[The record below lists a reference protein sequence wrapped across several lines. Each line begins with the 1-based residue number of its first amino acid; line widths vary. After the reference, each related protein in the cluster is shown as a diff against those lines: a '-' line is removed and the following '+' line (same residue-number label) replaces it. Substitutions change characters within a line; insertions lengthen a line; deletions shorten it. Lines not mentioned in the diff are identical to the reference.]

1 MKYILLVLLFLSNI
15 SFSQNILLGK
25 VIGKDENI
33 ITGATIYLSKVDNND
48 NLSYSTS
55 DDDGLF
61 TINFKKNNVKITI
74 NALGY
79 KSIEKLFV
87 YDSSIDT
94 LKFTFEMEIESK
106 LLNDVI
112 IKSEK
117 FIKVKKDTIRYN
129 LDHFLIGNEIVIE
142 DALKKLP
149 GITVESNG
157 TIKYGNQEI
166 EKVMVDGEDFFEKG
180 YKTLTKN
187 MPINPVVS
195 VDLLTNYTNNKLF
208 KGIDNANKVAINL
221 NLKESVKRAWFG
233 DVEIGASLNRFDLY
247 NSNLNLMNFGK
258 KNKYYFLSNLNN
270 IGKDLSKYVDDYSKN
285 LQNYN
290 IGILNNDVIL
300 SDNHIISTKL
310 TNPPIDDSKSN
321 LNDSKLYS
329 VNSIFNPNTKL
340 KINSTLLSIF
350 DNENMLQKK
359 NEIFNFS
366 NISFIN
372 NSNYL
377 QNISKNIFFSK
388 TNIVYDI
395 TPKKSI
401 EYSNKNI
408 LNSETTMSDFTINES
423 VYKGMQKDKTGYTD
437 NKLTY
442 TYRANDNKL
451 IQLST
456 KFLINTLNQNFD
468 SKDYQLSTITNSVQT
483 NHNSKQTL
491 TNFNNL
497 FGLEFY
503 SLNKLKNGNTLEL
516 LFTTQTNQGN
526 LQSNY
531 VSDTSNRNILN
542 LTENKRFGVIK
553 YTYVNK
559 LFKIVPGFNLFNST
573 QIYQN
578 DISNRTSE
586 LNLMK
591 LLPSIFISYNL
602 NSHNLLA
609 FKHETI
615 IHNVPMHSLMPSYIN
630 TNFRQNIFGTDSLNY
645 ISNNSYTFN
654 FQHGNFTDILFI
666 NSYFNYSYFNTFISD
681 EITQRQNILI
691 DRKIYEKGKST
702 YTFYFNIDR
711 FFKSLHSNI
720 NFNYINYTTYSTNYI
735 NQQALRDSKIQSDKY
750 IFKVRSVFNGIFN
763 YSISTKFDFIKSK
776 SNVISYSNLNNQ
788 SNIDL
793 NFNFN
798 KQNIQL
804 NFEKYYIDLN
814 SKNIQRFS
822 FLDIRYDFLFKN
834 SKYKLTLLLNN
845 LLNTQNYYTRIPTQT
860 GLIMS
865 DYKLRGRNFLISLQM
880 RL

>member
-1 MKYILLVLLFLSNI
+1 M
-15 SFSQNILLGK
+15 GK
-25 VIGKDENI
+25 VIGKDKNI
-33 ITGATIYLSKVDNND
+33 IAGATIYLSKVENND
-48 NLSYSTS
+48 NVSYSTT

-61 TINFKKNNVKITI
+61 TISFKKNNVKITI

-79 KSIEKLFV
+79 KSIEKLIV

-94 LKFTFEMEIESK
+94 LKYTFEMEIESI

-221 NLKESVKRAWFG
+221 NLKEAVKRTWFG
-233 DVEIGASLNRFDLY
+233 DVEMGASLNKFDLY
-247 NSNLNLMNFGK
+247 NANLNLMNFGK
-258 KNKYYFLSNLNN
+258 KNKYYLLSNLNN
-270 IGKDLSKYVDDYSKN
+270 TGKDLSKYVDDYSKN

-310 TNPPIDDSKSN
+310 FNPPIDDSKSN

-329 VNSIFNPNTKL
+329 VNSIFNPTTKL

-350 DNENMLQKK
+350 DNENMVHKK
-359 NEIFNFS
+359 NEIFEFS
-366 NISFIN
+366 NLSFIN

-377 QNISKNIFFSK
+377 QNISKSIFFSK

-408 LNSETTMSDFTINES
+408 LNSEIIMSDFTINES

-468 SKDYQLSTITNSVQT
+468 TKDYQFSTITNNGQT
-483 NHNSKQTL
+483 YHNSKQTL
-491 TNFNNL
+491 HNFNNL

-516 LFTTQTNQGN
+516 LFTNQINKGN

-531 VSDTSNRNILN
+531 ASDTLNRNSLN
-542 LTENKRFGVIK
+542 NLQLMENKRYGVIK
-553 YTYVNK
+553 YTYANK
-559 LFKIVPGFNLFNST
+559 LLKIVPGFNLFNSS
-573 QIYQN
+573 QNYQN
-578 DISNRTSE
+578 DISNKTSE
-586 LNLMK
+586 INLTK
-591 LLPSIFISYNL
+591 LLPVSS
-602 NSHNLLA
+602 SR
-609 FKHETI
+609 I
-615 IHNVPMHSLMPSYIN
+615 I
-630 TNFRQNIFGTDSLNY
+630 
-645 ISNNSYTFN
+645 
-654 FQHGNFTDILFI
+654 
-666 NSYFNYSYFNTFISD
+666 
-681 EITQRQNILI
+681 
-691 DRKIYEKGKST
+691 
-702 YTFYFNIDR
+702 
-711 FFKSLHSNI
+711 
-720 NFNYINYTTYSTNYI
+720 
-735 NQQALRDSKIQSDKY
+735 
-750 IFKVRSVFNGIFN
+750 
-763 YSISTKFDFIKSK
+763 
-776 SNVISYSNLNNQ
+776 
-788 SNIDL
+788 
-793 NFNFN
+793 
-798 KQNIQL
+798 
-804 NFEKYYIDLN
+804 
-814 SKNIQRFS
+814 
-822 FLDIRYDFLFKN
+822 
-834 SKYKLTLLLNN
+834 
-845 LLNTQNYYTRIPTQT
+845 
-860 GLIMS
+860 
-865 DYKLRGRNFLISLQM
+865 
-880 RL
+880 

>member
-1 MKYILLVLLFLSNI
+1 M
-15 SFSQNILLGK
+15 GK
-25 VIGKDENI
+25 VIGKDKNI
-33 ITGATIYLSKVDNND
+33 IAGATIYLSKVENND
-48 NLSYSTS
+48 NVSYSTT

-61 TINFKKNNVKITI
+61 TISFKKNNVKITI

-79 KSIEKLFV
+79 KSIEKLIV

-94 LKFTFEMEIESK
+94 LKYTFEMEIESI

-221 NLKESVKRAWFG
+221 NLKEAVKRTWFG
-233 DVEIGASLNRFDLY
+233 DVEMGASLNKFDLY
-247 NSNLNLMNFGK
+247 NANLNLMNFGK
-258 KNKYYFLSNLNN
+258 KNKYYLLSNLNN
-270 IGKDLSKYVDDYSKN
+270 TGKDLSKYVDDYSKN

-290 IGILNNDVIL
+290 IGILNNDVNL
-300 SDNHIISTKL
+300 SDNHIISTEL

-321 LNDSKLYS
+321 LNNSKLYS
-329 VNSIFNPNTKL
+329 VNSIFNPTTKL

-350 DNENMLQKK
+350 DNENMVHKK
-359 NEIFNFS
+359 NEIFEFS
-366 NISFIN
+366 NLSFIN

-377 QNISKNIFFSK
+377 QNISKSIFFSK

-408 LNSETTMSDFTINES
+408 LNSEIIMSDFTINES

-468 SKDYQLSTITNSVQT
+468 TKDYQFSTITNNGQT
-483 NHNSKQTL
+483 YHNSKQTL
-491 TNFNNL
+491 HNFNNL

-516 LFTTQTNQGN
+516 LFTNQINKGN

-531 VSDTSNRNILN
+531 ASDTINRNSLN
-542 LTENKRFGVIK
+542 NLQLMENKRYGVIK
-553 YTYVNK
+553 YTYANK
-559 LFKIVPGFNLFNST
+559 LLNIVPGFNLFNSS
-573 QIYQN
+573 QNYQN
-578 DISNRTSE
+578 DISNKTSE
-586 LNLMK
+586 INLTK
-591 LLPSIFISYNL
+591 LLPVSS
-602 NSHNLLA
+602 SR
-609 FKHETI
+609 I
-615 IHNVPMHSLMPSYIN
+615 I
-630 TNFRQNIFGTDSLNY
+630 
-645 ISNNSYTFN
+645 
-654 FQHGNFTDILFI
+654 
-666 NSYFNYSYFNTFISD
+666 
-681 EITQRQNILI
+681 
-691 DRKIYEKGKST
+691 
-702 YTFYFNIDR
+702 
-711 FFKSLHSNI
+711 
-720 NFNYINYTTYSTNYI
+720 
-735 NQQALRDSKIQSDKY
+735 
-750 IFKVRSVFNGIFN
+750 
-763 YSISTKFDFIKSK
+763 
-776 SNVISYSNLNNQ
+776 
-788 SNIDL
+788 
-793 NFNFN
+793 
-798 KQNIQL
+798 
-804 NFEKYYIDLN
+804 
-814 SKNIQRFS
+814 
-822 FLDIRYDFLFKN
+822 
-834 SKYKLTLLLNN
+834 
-845 LLNTQNYYTRIPTQT
+845 
-860 GLIMS
+860 
-865 DYKLRGRNFLISLQM
+865 
-880 RL
+880 

>member
-1 MKYILLVLLFLSNI
+1 LKYILLVLIFLSNI

-25 VIGKDENI
+25 VIGKDKNI
-33 ITGATIYLSKVDNND
+33 IAGATIYLSKVENND
-48 NLSYSTS
+48 NVSYSTT

-61 TINFKKNNVKITI
+61 TISFKKNNVKITI

-79 KSIEKLFV
+79 KSIEKLIV

-94 LKFTFEMEIESK
+94 LKYTFEMEIESI

-221 NLKESVKRAWFG
+221 NLKEAVKRTWFG
-233 DVEIGASLNRFDLY
+233 DVEMGASLNKFDLY
-247 NSNLNLMNFGK
+247 NANLNLMNFGK
-258 KNKYYFLSNLNN
+258 KNKYYLLSNLNN
-270 IGKDLSKYVDDYSKN
+270 TGKDLSKYVDDYSKN

-290 IGILNNDVIL
+290 IGILNNDVNL
-300 SDNHIISTKL
+300 SDNHIISTEL

-321 LNDSKLYS
+321 LNNSKLYS
-329 VNSIFNPNTKL
+329 VNSIFNPTTKL

-350 DNENMLQKK
+350 DNENMVHKK
-359 NEIFNFS
+359 NEIFEFS
-366 NISFIN
+366 NLSFIN

-377 QNISKNIFFSK
+377 QNISKSIFFSK

-408 LNSETTMSDFTINES
+408 LNSEIIMSDFTINES

-468 SKDYQLSTITNSVQT
+468 TKDYQFSTITNNGQT
-483 NHNSKQTL
+483 YHNSKQTL
-491 TNFNNL
+491 HNFNNL

-516 LFTTQTNQGN
+516 LFTNQINKGN

-531 VSDTSNRNILN
+531 ASDTINRNSLN
-542 LTENKRFGVIK
+542 NLQLMENKRYGVIK
-553 YTYVNK
+553 YTYANK
-559 LFKIVPGFNLFNST
+559 LLNIVPGFNLFNSS
-573 QIYQN
+573 QNYQN
-578 DISNRTSE
+578 DISNKTSE
-586 LNLMK
+586 INLTK
-591 LLPSIFISYNL
+591 LLPVSS
-602 NSHNLLA
+602 SR
-609 FKHETI
+609 I
-615 IHNVPMHSLMPSYIN
+615 I
-630 TNFRQNIFGTDSLNY
+630 
-645 ISNNSYTFN
+645 
-654 FQHGNFTDILFI
+654 
-666 NSYFNYSYFNTFISD
+666 
-681 EITQRQNILI
+681 
-691 DRKIYEKGKST
+691 
-702 YTFYFNIDR
+702 
-711 FFKSLHSNI
+711 
-720 NFNYINYTTYSTNYI
+720 
-735 NQQALRDSKIQSDKY
+735 
-750 IFKVRSVFNGIFN
+750 
-763 YSISTKFDFIKSK
+763 
-776 SNVISYSNLNNQ
+776 
-788 SNIDL
+788 
-793 NFNFN
+793 
-798 KQNIQL
+798 
-804 NFEKYYIDLN
+804 
-814 SKNIQRFS
+814 
-822 FLDIRYDFLFKN
+822 
-834 SKYKLTLLLNN
+834 
-845 LLNTQNYYTRIPTQT
+845 
-860 GLIMS
+860 
-865 DYKLRGRNFLISLQM
+865 
-880 RL
+880 